1 MIRIG
6 LVGMGYLGRIH
17 LKVLQDL
24 PAHFQIAGVFDHH
37 KERSIELRSEWPELS
52 IFASYQELLQNADAV
67 AIIAST
73 PAHFDLAAQAIS
85 AGRAVFIEKPVCA
98 HLADAQQLKVLAEQH
113 KVLLQV
119 GHIERFNPLIMALPS
134 HLEAKTIQR
143 LNSKRAAP
151 FQLRGSEVSVVLDLM
166 IHDIDIA
173 LALNPATISTIEVQA
188 KQEQSEHPDEVWAKL
203 SFSNGMVAELFASR
217 IAAQRTRTIDLTLA
231 QQSYRLD
238 LINQE
243 IAIQTDTG
251 ENRTIHVTP
260 HNAMQQQWLEFT
272 QCYEQQ
278 LVPRVDIQAGIAA
291 LQLALQIEASAKEYI
306 SQNTIQSI
314 Q

>member
-6 LVGMGYLGRIH
+6 LVGLGYLGRIH

-24 PAHFQIAGVFDHH
+24 PAHFQIAGVFDHNTD
-37 KERSIELRSEWPELS
+37 RSLELSSAEPELS
-52 IFASYQELLQNADAV
+52 IFTSYQELLPNTDAV

-73 PAHFDLAAQAIS
+73 PAHYELATQAICS
-85 AGRAVFIEKPVCA
+85 AKAVFIEKPICS
-98 HLADAQQLKVLAEQH
+98 LLSDSQQLKVLAAQH
-113 KVLLQV
+113 QVLVQV
-119 GHIERFNPLIMALPS
+119 GHIERFNPLIMALFTQIEGQAVHVLKS
-134 HLEAKTIQR
+134 NR
-143 LNSKRAAP
+143 SAP

-166 IHDIDIA
+166 IHDIDLV
-173 LALNPATISTIEVQA
+173 LALNNAAIEKLEVTA

-203 SFSNGMVAELFASR
+203 TFSNGLVAELFASR
-217 IAAQRTRTIDLTLA
+217 MATQRTRTIELSLA
-231 QQSYRLD
+231 QGIYQLN
-238 LINQE
+238 LISQE
-243 IAIQTDTG
+243 IKFQSSSG
-251 ENRTIHVTP
+251 ENNTIQVRP
-260 HNAMQQQWLEFT
+260 HNAMQQQWLEFA

-291 LQLALQIEASAKEYI
+291 LQLALQIDASAKEYI